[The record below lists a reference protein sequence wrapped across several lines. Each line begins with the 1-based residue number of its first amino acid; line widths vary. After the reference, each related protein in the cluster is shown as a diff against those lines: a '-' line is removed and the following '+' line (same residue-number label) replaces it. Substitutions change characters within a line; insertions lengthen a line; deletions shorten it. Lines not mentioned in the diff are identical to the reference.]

1 MVDQRRAR
9 GQRNRQALIH
19 AAIDLFSDRGYEAT
33 TIEQISA
40 AAGVAPRTFF
50 HHFATKDDILFDGYA
65 DRLAEATRRFRAA
78 HSDSL
83 AEALAEASSAVAQ
96 AITEQPELFV
106 ARARLYQ
113 RVPALRATM
122 LRINE
127 DWIDQLTAEVA
138 RWLGCEGGNDLRPRL
153 AATLLNGANR
163 AAIDV
168 WVGGGG
174 QGDLPGLIAESV
186 QLVRPAICAI
196 EQAGTAAAESQR
208 AG

>member
-1 MVDQRRAR
+1 MDQRRAR

-19 AAIDLFSDRGYEAT
+19 AAIELFSGHGYEAT

-65 DRLAEATRRFRAA
+65 ERLAEATRRFRAA
-78 HSDSL
+78 GSASL
-83 AEALAEASSAVAQ
+83 ADALAEASSAVAQ

-106 ARARLYQ
+106 VRARLYHK
-113 RVPALRATM
+113 VPALRAAM
-122 LRINE
+122 LRMNE

-138 RWLGCEGGNDLRPRL
+138 RRLECDGETGLRPRL

-168 WVGGGG
+168 WVSAGGH
-174 QGDLPGLIAESV
+174 GDLTSLMAESV
-186 QLVRPAICAI
+186 ELVRPAICAI
-196 EQAGTAAAESQR
+196 EQAGVAATESQH
-208 AG
+208 AV